1 MKITDF
7 DIRINKENVLRL
19 IDCYADSPV
28 YDEVSAD
35 LEEIIPIA
43 YEMLTPVAV
52 LEFGD
57 FSKYET
63 REHGTG
69 ERKVL
74 FCIESVGEDISRLA
88 ATFFDKGNYVK

>member
-52 LEFGD
+52 LKFGD
-57 FSKYET
+57 FSKYEMEPV
-63 REHGTG
+63 RE
-69 ERKVL
+69 KCYFVL
-74 FCIESVGEDISRLA
+74 NL
-88 ATFFDKGNYVK
+88 